1 MKSNLEPGAAFGSYR
16 IEGFIAAG
24 GMGQVYAA
32 RHAVYGTAVAMKV
45 LHADLHAD
53 AGWRRRFDIEGL
65 VGTQLKHP
73 HLLSARELV
82 EDGGRVALVIDL
94 VFGGQTLLKVVTREF
109 ATGVPL
115 VGALQVFLCILQGVE
130 YAHTKSIVHGDL
142 KPENVLL
149 SGDFRDPNKWVPLV
163 TDFGTVALIAH
174 PVTIDGQVAVVAS
187 PRYASPEHMYGVDHL
202 EKRSDIYALGL
213 ILHFLLTGRHV
224 SDARTV
230 QEASERVVKPI
241 PLALLVD
248 QPESI
253 IAIVQ
258 RACAVKPAD
267 RFASCR
273 ELALAVRKILDE
285 RGVKLDL
292 EDLAAELAT
301 ELIEERPKMKA
312 GAIQDRSG
320 ASSEPTLPMDPPA
333 PPVLE
338 QPMKDA
344 DPSKNPLWGSK
355 IDLSDEEDAPTARLT
370 PDRVGANLWGEDA
383 STPAP
388 VPTER
393 LNSSSAADSS
403 SAAALL
409 ADVATEPPASERAAT
424 PAEAP
429 RAQQKRKPRTDVVTI
444 PEFAPP
450 ESLVGAAKTARP
462 SQLDTAP
469 SMERPSLPKPD
480 VAKPSEDPTITNAM
494 EVRPGAVKPAGGV
507 PVVAWVVGAL
517 AVLFLAIVLVYAYS
531 G

>member
-1 MKSNLEPGAAFGSYR
+1 MASNTNLEPGAALGSYR

-53 AGWRRRFDIEGL
+53 ADWRRRFDIEGL

-73 HLLSARELV
+73 HVLSARELV
-82 EDGGRVALVIDL
+82 EHDGRVALVIDL

-109 ATGVPL
+109 ATGVPA
-115 VGALQVFLCILQGVE
+115 VGALQVFLGILQGVE
-130 YAHTKSIVHGDL
+130 YAHTKGIVHGDL

-149 SGDFRDPNKWVPLV
+149 GGDFRDASKWVPLV

-230 QEASERVVKPI
+230 QEAADRVVRPI

-253 IAIVQ
+253 IGIVQ
-258 RACAVKPAD
+258 RACALKPAD

-273 ELALAVRKILDE
+273 ELALAVRKVLDE

-301 ELIEERPKMKA
+301 ELIEDSGKMKPGEIRDTA
-312 GAIQDRSG
+312 G
-320 ASSEPTLPMDPPA
+320 ASSEPTLPM
-333 PPVLE
+333 E
-338 QPMKDA
+338 QPVPAALERSMKDA
-344 DPSKNPLWGSK
+344 DPAKNPLWGSK

-370 PDRVGANLWGEDA
+370 PDKVGANLWGPDEK
-383 STPAP
+383 AP
-388 VPTER
+388 VPPAKV
-393 LNSSSAADSS
+393 SKAAPMGE
-403 SAAALL
+403 LE
-409 ADVATEPPASERAAT
+409 TEPPASERAAT
-424 PAEAP
+424 PDSP
-429 RAQQKRKPRTDVVTI
+429 RLRPKKPKTDVVTI
-444 PEFAPP
+444 PEFEPP
-450 ESLVGAAKTARP
+450 ESMVGAAKIARAESPVRP
-462 SQLDTAP
+462 SQMDTAP
-469 SMERPSLPKPD
+469 SMERPKLPEV
-480 VAKPSEDPTITNAM
+480 VAAKLSEEPTITNAM
-494 EVRPGAVKPAGGV
+494 ELRPGAAPAGGV
-507 PVVAWVVGAL
+507 PVIAWVAGAA
-517 AVLFLAIVLVYAYS
+517 AVLMLVLVLVYAYS